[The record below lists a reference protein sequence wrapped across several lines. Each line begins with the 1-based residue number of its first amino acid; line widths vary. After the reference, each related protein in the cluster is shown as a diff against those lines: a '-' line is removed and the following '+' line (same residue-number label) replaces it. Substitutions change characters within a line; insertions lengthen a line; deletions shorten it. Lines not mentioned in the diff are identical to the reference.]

1 MDDGNNMSACS
12 RIHCLCLGW
21 WWKLKLIFNIE
32 PRFTFEWCRLLC
44 VPSAAAEARLIIRG
58 QFLRMCLFVYL
69 RIYLTRM
76 NIEGSACARVTTTG
90 HLLTSS
96 QTSATHRHSHLLWLL
111 CSSYCKPVFHARKE
125 RIGMKLSFESLNL
138 FFWRSY
144 GHSSRSM
151 VVWQTY
157 ILEAPVSLRSW
168 KLKPNFI
175 YNFQTLSPIRKPT
188 LC

>member
-1 MDDGNNMSACS
+1 M
-12 RIHCLCLGW
+12 LGLM
-21 WWKLKLIFNIE
+21 WWKLKLIFSIK

-44 VPSAAAEARLIIRG
+44 VPSAGAEARLIIRG
-58 QFLRMCLFVYL
+58 QFLQMCLFVYL

-96 QTSATHRHSHLLWLL
+96 QTSATHRHSHILWLL
-111 CSSYCKPVFHARKE
+111 CSSICKPVFQALWIFGTVQELR
-125 RIGMKLSFESLNL
+125 N
-138 FFWRSY
+138 FWRSY